1 LQLMHSQAGI
11 PQGTKVDRVQ
21 ACKEELDQLREKLEK
36 AKLELAFY
44 EDIFGVKFEEVTP
57 GGEVYRLM
65 TDDGEEKCL
74 IERIRLE

>member
-1 LQLMHSQAGI
+1 MHSQAGR

-21 ACKEELDQLREKLEK
+21 ACREELDQLKEKLEK

-44 EDIFGVKFEEVTP
+44 EEIFGVKFEEVNP

-74 IERIRLE
+74 IERIKLE